1 MSEWDGVERRNSGE
15 LTVLSAKLQSLHDDV
30 SEMRSA
36 LRDLTNAIT
45 KLAIIEERQ
54 TNTQMAQ
61 DRAFTAISNVER
73 RLAEIE
79 RLLPADLG
87 ERLAALER
95 KSPITDMSNRWVFG
109 AITAIAGG
117 VVVYILD
124 HFKKGGH

>member
-36 LRDLTNAIT
+36 LRDLANAIT

-95 KSPITDMSNRWVFG
+95 KSPITDLSNKWVFG

-117 VVVYILD
+117 VIVYILD

>member
-87 ERLAALER
+87 ERLSALER

-117 VVVYILD
+117 VIVYILD

>member
-1 MSEWDGVERRNSGE
+1 VR
-15 LTVLSAKLQSLHDDV
+15 
-30 SEMRSA
+30 
-36 LRDLTNAIT
+36 
-45 KLAIIEERQ
+45 
-54 TNTQMAQ
+54 
-61 DRAFTAISNVER
+61 FTAISNVER

-87 ERLAALER
+87 ERLSALER

-117 VVVYILD
+117 VIVYILD

>member
-1 MSEWDGVERRNSGE
+1 MAEWDGVERRNSGE

-30 SEMRSA
+30 SEMRGA
-36 LRDLTNAIT
+36 LRELTNAIT

-79 RLLPADLG
+79 RLLPSDLG
-87 ERLAALER
+87 ERLSALER
-95 KSPITDMSNRWVFG
+95 KSPITDLSNKWVFG

>member
-36 LRDLTNAIT
+36 LRDLANAIT

-79 RLLPADLG
+79 KLLPSDLG
-87 ERLAALER
+87 ERLSALER
-95 KSPITDMSNRWVFG
+95 KSPITDLSNKWVFG